1 MQEVFQRIEVI
12 QSEQDYKLTTLIKQQ
27 EIHSQLFDRVSTSQA
42 AGPTQQNQL
51 LVDQQTQM
59 TYLRDQVRDQ

>member
-27 EIHSQLFDRVSTSQA
+27 EIHSQLFDRVSTSQS

-51 LVDQQTQM
+51 LVDQQTQI

>member
-1 MQEVFQRIEVI
+1 MQEMFQRIEVI

-27 EIHSQLFDRVSTSQA
+27 EIHSQFFDRVSTSQA

>member
-27 EIHSQLFDRVSTSQA
+27 EIHSQLFDIVSTSQS

-51 LVDQQTQM
+51 LVDQQTQI